1 MKGAGLTLVELL
13 VTLTIVGLVAAVTAP
28 SLGASLDAAHLRAAS
43 RELVVGLKSARHDA
57 LAGSQESAL
66 VLDTSSHDYWHSGE
80 QRRLSIPDEAT
91 ISMTVAA
98 SEHSEPTR
106 GRIRFFPDGSST
118 GGTIRLERRNVHIRI
133 VVAWLT
139 GRTTIEGQAR

>member
-28 SLGASLDAAHLRAAS
+28 SLSGSLDAARLRAAS
-43 RELVVGLKSARHDA
+43 HELVAALRSVRHDA
-57 LAGSQESAL
+57 VSSRRESAL
-66 VLDTSSHDYWHSGE
+66 VLDTASHDYWRAGE
-80 QRRLSIPDEAT
+80 QRRLSVPEQTA
-91 ISMTVAA
+91 ISMTVAE
-98 SEHSEPTR
+98 SEHPEPTQ

-118 GGTIRLERRNVHIRI
+118 GGTIRLERSNVHIRI

-139 GRTTIEGQAR
+139 GRTTVES